1 MNSHTISRDKII
13 IKEDRQRQ
21 EFDPEK
27 ANELAES
34 VYNKGLMHAPVLRP
48 PHAEENFPADHLVL
62 VAGEC
67 RIRALDLNWFL
78 NRIPTYNGIPI
89 TKDAVPYSLLKDLTP
104 LQAEE
109 AELDE
114 NLHRTDL
121 TWQER
126 STAMAKLHSLRSR
139 QAMADGRVHT
149 IADTAMETRGRSD
162 GSYQDAVRKEI
173 IVAKHLNNPEVQKA
187 KTTEEAFKI
196 LKKQEETRKNIEHAA
211 VVGKTFNSSMHTV
224 LNVDCLQWMS
234 EANPEQFDV
243 ILTDPPYGMGADEFG
258 DGAGKL
264 VNSEHHYKDDYEH
277 WRQLMEQWCVLSY
290 RVAKQQ
296 AHAYVFCDQDNF
308 HELKQMMQDAG
319 WYVFRTMLIAHK
331 PNSGRVPLPDRGP
344 RRQYETILY
353 AIKGKKLTNMIAS
366 DVISTVQDANL
377 THGAQKPTALY
388 EDLLKRSI
396 RAGDSVLDSFCGSG
410 TIFAAAHNLKVKA
423 TGLELNPEY
432 FSISL
437 KRLKS
442 VENQGAPMDADALTA
457 ELNSMM
463 GKK

>member
-1 MNSHTISRDKII
+1 MNQQTIPRNKII

-21 EFDPEK
+21 EFDPEA
-27 ANELAES
+27 ANELAETMH
-34 VYNKGLMHAPVLRP
+34 NKGLMHAPVLRNP
-48 PHAEENFPADHLVL
+48 TEGEDYPADFLVL
-62 VAGEC
+62 VAGER
-67 RIRALDLNWFL
+67 RIRALELNWFL
-78 NRIPTYNGIPI
+78 ARTVTYNGILI
-89 TKDAVPYSLLKDLTP
+89 TEDAIPYVNLGDLSP
-104 LQAEE
+104 MEAEE

-114 NLHRTDL
+114 NLHRKDL

-126 STAMAKLHSLRSR
+126 STAMAKLHSLRGR
-139 QAMADGRVHT
+139 QAVAEGRIHT
-149 IADTAMETRGRSD
+149 VADTAMETRGRSD

-173 IVAKHLNNPEVQKA
+173 IVAQHLSNPEVQKA

-196 LKKQEETRKNIEHAA
+196 LKRQEETRKNIEHAA
-211 VVGKTFNSSMHTV
+211 IVGKTFNSSMHTV
-224 LNVDCLQWMS
+224 LNVDCLQWMA
-234 EANPEQFDV
+234 EANSEQFDV

-277 WRQLMEQWCVLSY
+277 WRLLMEQWCPLAY
-290 RVAKQQ
+290 RLAKPQ
-296 AHAYVFCDQDNF
+296 AHAYIFCDQDNF
-308 HELKQMMQDAG
+308 HELKQIMQDAG

-331 PNSGRVPLPDRGP
+331 PNSGRVPLPTMGP

-353 AIKGKKLTNMIAS
+353 AIKGKKMTNLIAS
-366 DVISTVQDANL
+366 DVISTTQDANL

-388 EDLLKRSI
+388 EDLLKRSV
-396 RAGDSVLDSFCGSG
+396 RAGDSVLDAFCGSG
-410 TIFAAAHNLKVKA
+410 TIFQASHNLKVKA

-437 KRLKS
+437 KRLKA
-442 VENQGAPMDADALTA
+442 VESQGTSMDADALTS
-457 ELNSMM
+457 ELHLML